1 MIARLWAYIIS
12 TPGFSIAAFIL
23 IWLAA
28 WTSNGLCKTA
38 FDLTQLRDLG
48 IFVLGRYAV
57 DSGLNSPI
65 GKGIKEEVK

>member
-1 MIARLWAYIIS
+1 MIGRAWAYIIS
-12 TPGFSIAAFIL
+12 TPGFSIAAFII
-23 IWLAA
+23 IWLTA
-28 WTSNGLCKTA
+28 WASNGLWKTT

-65 GKGIKEEVK
+65 GKKIEEAPK